1 MNRRNVIEL
10 LGGHSNKYHS
20 CLMTTYS
27 IDFGFFE
34 QRLLPALHR
43 LQVGNIHVLVDAH
56 ELEQAQQFL
65 TAQARTVRAGY
76 SVQPISPEKGV
87 FHPKILLLLG
97 EKNGLLLIGS
107 GNLTGS
113 GLQSNE
119 EVWSAF
125 QVEVSTE
132 IPAHAVLLSNVFGWL
147 EQWKPSDGV
156 SLSRKWKWIR
166 DYTPWLEELSN
177 RPVSDVLPLSDGR
190 RVQFFGQ
197 DGTRSTLDNM
207 AAALGERKVKRMTV
221 VSPFYDRDASGL
233 QALIARTGSSEVD
246 VLLDKDRIPFDHFEG
261 PSFFEWQSRWVNDD
275 KAVDSRLHA
284 KLYHFALEGGTEAIY
299 VGSSNA
305 TMAGLGVRASGARNV
320 EAGMWM
326 ERWQPA
332 KSWLDEL
339 GLRKRAEALEPWK
352 AVDHDIMPA
361 PEHDR
366 RSRRAHWIQ
375 YAESEGLEILLKL
388 TREASVMSEDLIA
401 VIRDRDGIE
410 LTRSQ
415 AVWLDAETLK
425 MTLEGGTVPFGFVSL
440 KEDGSVVSNA
450 VPVHAKADIDRANP
464 DPLRQKLEQRLRE
477 FSSMGWDIERVF
489 QYEDGLRS
497 DMTSNERPT
506 ASSRRVSIS
515 KSAHKTAYAILST
528 EELNRMASVQ
538 AEEEQRILQ
547 SPTSRFADFFN
558 AYLGELR
565 EPDLR
570 AVEESEEQR
579 LLLEE
584 EGEEE
589 GGGDALES
597 VHEQMTFHEGDVRA
611 VRRYSKLF
619 RDRYDRLLEQYFTAP
634 IINGPFARSSEQVTF
649 EEGYRDLSMVA
660 MITSGHVLL
669 LTHDKA
675 NRLQHAKRLRM
686 AKEFLED
693 QIGSF
698 CLLARGGF
706 IHRSPVSEY
715 FVNKVFDRIDDVVG
729 NWIFIWVV
737 LQWARSERKHAALV
751 ALNLRMLLNQLRKDR
766 EPMLWPELKA
776 RILGMAVWSEEYRPS
791 LDLLEAA
798 AGPSFDAWWERYEAK
813 ERVFVESSSLSEGQW
828 IVRSQVGILEVASI
842 TRRASAPPQ
851 AHLIHLGRRAP
862 VRYDLA
868 SRSITYP
875 IPSV

>member
-10 LGGHSNKYHS
+10 LGEHSRKYHS

-43 LQVGNIHVLVDAH
+43 MQVGNIHVLLDAH

-65 TAQARTVRAGY
+65 TVQARTVHAGY

-132 IPAHAVLLSNVFGWL
+132 IPAYAVLLSNALGWL

-156 SLSRKWKWIR
+156 SLSSKWRWMR
-166 DYTPWLEELSN
+166 EYTPWLEELSN
-177 RPVSDVLPLSDGR
+177 RPVLDAVPLPDGR
-190 RVQFFGQ
+190 RVQFLGQ
-197 DGTRSTLDNM
+197 DGTRSTLDSM
-207 AAALGERKVKRMTV
+207 ADALGERRVKRATA

-233 QALIARTGSSEVD
+233 QALIARTGSGEVD
-246 VLLDKDRIPFDHFEG
+246 VLLDEDRIPFGHFEG
-261 PSFFEWQSRWVNDD
+261 PSFFDWKSRWVKDE
-275 KAVDSRLHA
+275 KTEHSRLHA
-284 KLYHFALEGGTEAIY
+284 KLYHFELEGGIEAIY

-305 TMAGLGVRASGARNV
+305 TMAGLGVNTSGARNV
-320 EAGMWM
+320 EAGIWM
-326 ERWQPA
+326 ERRQPA
-332 KSWLDEL
+332 KSWVDGL
-339 GLRKRAEALEPWK
+339 GLRKGSVPLEPWK
-352 AVDHDIMPA
+352 EANHDIMPA

-375 YAESEGLEILLKL
+375 YAEYAGREILLKL
-388 TREASVMSEDLIA
+388 TSRAPVKSKEVDV
-401 VIRDRDGIE
+401 VIRDRDGVE
-410 LTRSQ
+410 LARSR
-415 AVWLDAETLK
+415 ARWLDAETLN
-425 MTLEGGTVPFGFVSL
+425 MTLEEGTVPFGFIYL
-440 KEDGSVVSNA
+440 DQDGSVVSNA
-450 VPVHAKADIDRANP
+450 VPIHAKADIDRANP

-489 QYEDGLRS
+489 QYEDGFRS
-497 DMTSNERPT
+497 EATSIEKAT
-506 ASSRRVSIS
+506 AASSKVATSRGVPENSF
-515 KSAHKTAYAILST
+515 AVLST
-528 EELNRMASVQ
+528 EELNHLASVQ

-547 SPTSRFADFFN
+547 SSTSRLADFMN

-565 EPDLR
+565 ESDAP

-579 LLLEE
+579 LLLDE
-584 EGEEE
+584 EGEQE

-611 VRRYSKLF
+611 VRRYSMLC
-619 RDRYDRLLEQYFTAP
+619 RDRYNRLLEQYYTAP
-634 IINGPFARSSEQVTF
+634 IINGPFAKTRVQVTF

-669 LTHDKA
+669 LTDDKA
-675 NRLQHAKRLRM
+675 SRLQQAQRLKM

-729 NWIFIWVV
+729 NWIFIWVA
-737 LQWARSERKHAALV
+737 LHWARSERKQAALV
-751 ALNLRMLLNQLRKDR
+751 ALNLRMLLNQLRKER
-766 EPMLWPELKA
+766 GPVLWPELKT
-776 RILGMAVWSEEYRPS
+776 RILDMAVWSEEYRPN

-798 AGPSFDAWWERYEAK
+798 TGPSFDDWWERYEAK
-813 ERVFVESSSLSEGQW
+813 ERVFVDSSALSAGQW
-828 IVRSQVGILEVASI
+828 IVRSQMGMSEVVSI
-842 TRRASAPPQ
+842 TRRASAPPT

-868 SRSITYP
+868 SRSIIYP